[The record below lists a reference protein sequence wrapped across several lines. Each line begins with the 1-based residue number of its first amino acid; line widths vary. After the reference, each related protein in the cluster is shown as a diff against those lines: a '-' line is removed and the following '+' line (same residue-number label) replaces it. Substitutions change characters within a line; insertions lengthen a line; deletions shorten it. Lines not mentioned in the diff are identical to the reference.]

1 MAKATV
7 LDAPQALPA
16 SEVLARLGV
25 SPGKG
30 LADEE
35 ISHRQKIFGSNAVV
49 STRKAS
55 GLIILLHQF
64 QSPVVYL
71 LGAAAALAF
80 YFGELE
86 EGAAI
91 VAVLAVNAL
100 IGFLT
105 ELKAARSIEALR
117 ALGSHSVR
125 VRRDGHVRVIPAEQL
140 VPGDI
145 VILEAGDAVSAD
157 LRLVDGSNVA
167 ADEFDADWRI
177 HCGP

>member
-1 MAKATV
+1 MPKAART
-7 LDAPQALPA
+7 LPDAPQALSA
-16 SEVLARLGV
+16 DEVLAGLGV
-25 SPGKG
+25 SVSNG
-30 LADEE
+30 LAGDEAR
-35 ISHRQKIFGSNAVV
+35 HRLKVFGSNTVM

-71 LGAAAALAF
+71 LGAAAALAL

-91 VAVLAVNAL
+91 AVVLAVNAA

-117 ALGSHSVR
+117 VLGSRSAR
-125 VRRDGHVRVIPAEQL
+125 VCRDGHTRIIPA
-140 VPGDI
+140 
-145 VILEAGDAVSAD
+145 
-157 LRLVDGSNVA
+157 
-167 ADEFDADWRI
+167 
-177 HCGP
+177 